1 MNFLFQVDI
10 ILSKDGAWEENK
22 LLVNKKTDNGSFSII
37 IALSQF
43 RFLGMMV
50 IDKTVRASE
59 IIKFLSSLKTIL
71 QSRENADSKFVVICD

>member
-22 LLVNKKTDNGSFSII
+22 LLVNKKADNGSFSVI

-71 QSRENADSKFVVICD
+71 QSRENADSKFIVICD